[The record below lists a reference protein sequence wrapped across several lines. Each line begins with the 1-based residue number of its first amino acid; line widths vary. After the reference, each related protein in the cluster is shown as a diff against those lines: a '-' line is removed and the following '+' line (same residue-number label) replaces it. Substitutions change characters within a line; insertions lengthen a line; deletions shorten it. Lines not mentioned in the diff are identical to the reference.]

1 MMTASASKIFCN
13 QSAGN
18 IGLMYIS
25 EQVSPAD
32 NTITNLKYNDNASTR
47 YAEFDTVL
55 QTFRCINRNGRK
67 YWGPNIN
74 DMLKAE
80 RIVTMLSTNSWY
92 GEMDHP
98 YALHKNQ
105 DLSSE
110 RIQTIEMSRRSHKIL
125 VPEVHGDI
133 LRAKI
138 QTASGTEAGR
148 GFCDEIIQGLI
159 PSFSCRAIAG
169 IQMIEGEP
177 YVIVRK
183 LITYDWVLYPS
194 HKEANM
200 DGKPKFI
207 MKSSALVSLESAGI
221 DRSREIDD
229 IRNQYTQDVLIPL
242 KEILE
247 YAGMKDPNTQVILEA
262 FDLSLDDIVGFDNGL
277 NHAIIRDGDNTIYAN
292 ISPKTKHE
300 VSNFLSSF

>member
-1 MMTASASKIFCN
+1 MTAAANILCN

-25 EQVSPAD
+25 EQVSPVD
-32 NTITNLKYNDNASTR
+32 NSISNLNYKETTGTR

-55 QTFRCINRNGRK
+55 QTFRCINRNNRK
-67 YWGPNIN
+67 YWGPNID

-98 YALHKNQ
+98 YSNIKNQ

-125 VPEVHGDI
+125 RPEVHGDI
-133 LRAKI
+133 LRATI

-169 IQMIEGEP
+169 IQMLNGEP

-221 DRSREIDD
+221 DRAREIAD
-229 IRNQYTQDVLIPL
+229 IRDQYTQDVLIPL

-262 FDLSLDDIVGFDNGL
+262 FDLSLDDIVGFDSSL
-277 NHAIIRDGDNTIYAN
+277 NHAIIKDKDNTIYAN

-300 VSNFLSSF
+300 VCSFLSSF

>member
-1 MMTASASKIFCN
+1 MTTHMNSKYMAN
-13 QSAGN
+13 AGE

-25 EQVSPAD
+25 EQVSPED
-32 NTITNLKYNDNASTR
+32 NVITNLKYTENAGVR
-47 YAEFDTVL
+47 YAEFETIL
-55 QTFRCINRNGRK
+55 QSFRCLNRNGRK
-67 YWGPNIN
+67 YWGPNIA
-74 DMLKAE
+74 DMLLAE

-98 YALHKNQ
+98 YAQVKDQ
-105 DLSSE
+105 QLSSE
-110 RIQTIEMSRRSHKIL
+110 RIQAIELSRRSHKIL
-125 VPEVHGDI
+125 RPKVTGDL
-133 LRAKI
+133 LRATI

-159 PSFSCRAIAG
+159 PSFSCRALAG
-169 IQMIEGEP
+169 IQQINGEP

-194 HKEANM
+194 HREANM

-207 MKSSALVSLESAGI
+207 SKSAALVSLESAGI
-221 DRSREIDD
+221 STGREIED
-229 IRNQYTQDVLIPL
+229 IRDCYTQDVLIPL

-262 FDLSLDDIVGFDNGL
+262 FDLSLNDIVGFDSSL
-277 NHAIIRDGDNTIYAN
+277 NHAIIRDKDNVIYAN
-292 ISPKTKHE
+292 ISPTTKKE
-300 VSNFLSSF
+300 VTNFLSSF

>member
-1 MMTASASKIFCN
+1 
-13 QSAGN
+13 
-18 IGLMYIS
+18 
-25 EQVSPAD
+25 
-32 NTITNLKYNDNASTR
+32 
-47 YAEFDTVL
+47 
-55 QTFRCINRNGRK
+55 
-67 YWGPNIN
+67 
-74 DMLKAE
+74 
-80 RIVTMLSTNSWY
+80 
-92 GEMDHP
+92 MDHP
-98 YALHKNQ
+98 YSHIKNE

-125 VPEVHGDI
+125 QPEVHGDI

-169 IQMIEGEP
+169 IQKLNGEP

-207 MKSSALVSLESAGI
+207 AKSAALTMLESVGI
-221 DRSREIDD
+221 ENTGEMRD
-229 IRNQYTQDVLIPL
+229 IRENYTKDILIPL

-247 YAGMKDPNTQVILEA
+247 YAGRRDVNTQIILEA
-262 FDLSLDDIVGFDNGL
+262 FDLSLDDVAGFDSSI
-277 NHAIIRDGDNTIYAN
+277 NHAIIKDGDNTIYAN
-292 ISPKTKHE
+292 ISPKTKKE
-300 VSNFLSSF
+300 VTNFLSSF

>member
-1 MMTASASKIFCN
+1 MTTHMNSKYMAN
-13 QSAGN
+13 AGE

-25 EQVSPAD
+25 EQVSPED
-32 NTITNLKYNDNASTR
+32 NVITNLKYTENAGVR
-47 YAEFDTVL
+47 YAEFETIL
-55 QTFRCINRNGRK
+55 QSFRCLNRNGRK
-67 YWGPNIN
+67 YWGPNIA
-74 DMLKAE
+74 DMLLAE

-98 YALHKNQ
+98 YAQVKNQ
-105 DLSSE
+105 ELSSE
-110 RIQTIEMSRRSHKIL
+110 RIQAIELSRRSHKIL
-125 VPEVHGDI
+125 RPKVTGDL
-133 LRAKI
+133 LRATI

-159 PSFSCRAIAG
+159 PSFSCRALAG
-169 IQMIEGEP
+169 IQQINGEP

-194 HKEANM
+194 HREANM

-207 MKSSALVSLESAGI
+207 SKSAALVSLESAGI
-221 DRSREIDD
+221 STGREIED
-229 IRNQYTQDVLIPL
+229 IRDCYTQDVLIPL

-262 FDLSLDDIVGFDNGL
+262 FDLSLNDIVGFDSSL
-277 NHAIIRDGDNTIYAN
+277 NHAIIRDKDNVIYAN
-292 ISPKTKHE
+292 ISPNTKKE
-300 VSNFLSSF
+300 VTNFLSSF